1 MQLVE
6 GYFFD
11 VNCFKSSEA
20 SLLVLAESR
29 VNAGRPRGRNTEWCP
44 RLTSLQ
50 ESDYRRMQKEQL
62 WLNWTNRWTNLILTC
77 LGPLD
82 FFSDDELLLTETD
95 LTEQTETN
103 EETEQTEISQLN
115 DEDIDNFNNE
125 NRNKNTKWPQSK
137 SGLRAKTLQTFSSLC
152 FKGT

>member
-11 VNCFKSSEA
+11 VNCFKLSEA

-29 VNAGRPRGRNTEWCP
+29 VNAGRPRGRNTEWCS

-50 ESDYRRMQKEQL
+50 ESGYRRMQKEQL

-103 EETEQTEISQLN
+103 EEILIMKTE
-115 DEDIDNFNNE
+115 
-125 NRNKNTKWPQSK
+125 TKTQ
-137 SGLRAKTLQTFSSLC
+137 SGLRAKTWQTFSSLR
-152 FKGT
+152 FKRT

>member
-1 MQLVE
+1 
-6 GYFFD
+6 
-11 VNCFKSSEA
+11 
-20 SLLVLAESR
+20 
-29 VNAGRPRGRNTEWCP
+29 
-44 RLTSLQ
+44 
-50 ESDYRRMQKEQL
+50 MQKEQL

-115 DEDIDNFNNE
+115 DERTLTILIMKTE
-125 NRNKNTKWPQSK
+125 TKTQ
-137 SGLRAKTLQTFSSLC
+137 SGLTEKVASEQKLCKLLAHFVLNVRKPDTLTC
-152 FKGT
+152 M